1 MIIESVVDRS
11 AIEQTAGPKR
21 LVQCR
26 VLEPVSL
33 AAHNGGVV
41 VMETFRDHIEATG

>member
-1 MIIESVVDRS
+1 
-11 AIEQTAGPKR
+11 
-21 LVQCR
+21 

-41 VMETFRDHIEATG
+41 VMEAFRDHIEAAG